1 MAKMFISGELVDAV
15 SGATYEVRNPANGEV
30 VDTAPKGNEE
40 DARRA
45 IDAAEAAFDEWSHT
59 SAEDRGKLLFKAAEL
74 VVAERKGLAELL
86 CREQGKPFQ
95 EASGDSNIDHAALKR
110 VARKLRGAQVPLPA
124 KDATHGITRRSGV
137 RSDRPWNCRPLLGT
151 KVGPALRRQP

>member
-1 MAKMFISGELVDAV
+1 MAKMFISGESVDAIH
-15 SGATYEVRNPANGEV
+15 GATYEVRNPANGEV

-74 VVAERKGLAELL
+74 VVAERKTLAELL

-95 EASGDSNIDHAALKR
+95 EASGELEHFDHGLHFYAGLASK
-110 VARKLRGAQVPLPA
+110 VRGAQVPLPA
-124 KDATHGITRRSGV
+124 KNAYGMVIHKPLGV
-137 RSDRPWNCRPLLGT
+137 CGAI
-151 KVGPALRRQP
+151 V